1 MTREDAGTWMP
12 EPEDPDEESGNTRPE
27 PGSPEDHED
36 RISDLED
43 EVERL
48 DRRQDAHA
56 DDMTSLLKEV
66 QDIRKGLPWATLAVC
81 VVQVLLKF
89 IEKM

>member
-1 MTREDAGTWMP
+1 MTREDAGAWIP
-12 EPEDPDEESGNTRPE
+12 DPDAPRDENEDTRSE
-27 PGSPEDHED
+27 PMSLEDHED

-81 VVQVLLKF
+81 VVQVLLKI